1 MEYKKIITIDSLFR
15 ENCETT
21 KSSDFRVHLKD
32 NIINVI
38 SMKLHDIVI
47 PYSWYRISKEQGN
60 NILIIEE
67 SSLPDIISYS
77 LPDGNYSSLTEI
89 SSALTGTPNFANN
102 YTLTQTPHT
111 KHICIEGANNFQI
124 KLSAPGDDTRSLA
137 WLLGFR
143 EKMDPL
149 PKHIG
154 EGILLIGEDI
164 RYRYF
169 YLVVDDYKSI
179 DNFNVESMN
188 RKKFVNGFILA
199 RLIIQIQDNTLS
211 DISFSEYIRIY
222 DGPCD
227 INKLDIKLIDEW
239 GYVVN
244 LNEMDM
250 SLSLELTIKL

>member
-1 MEYKKIITIDSLFR
+1 
-15 ENCETT
+15 
-21 KSSDFRVHLKD
+21 
-32 NIINVI
+32 
-38 SMKLHDIVI
+38 MKLHDIVI

-60 NILIIEE
+60 NALIIENTVGTN
-67 SSLPDIISYS
+67 IISYT

-89 SSALTGTPNFANN
+89 ASALGSGAFLVDG
-102 YTLTQTPHT
+102 YSVTLVPHT
-111 KHICIEGANNFQI
+111 KHICIEEANNFQI

-143 EKMDPL
+143 EKMDFETT
-149 PKHIG
+149 KHIG

-169 YLVVDDYKSI
+169 YLVVDDYKSV

-211 DISFSEYIRIY
+211 HIRFGEYTRIY